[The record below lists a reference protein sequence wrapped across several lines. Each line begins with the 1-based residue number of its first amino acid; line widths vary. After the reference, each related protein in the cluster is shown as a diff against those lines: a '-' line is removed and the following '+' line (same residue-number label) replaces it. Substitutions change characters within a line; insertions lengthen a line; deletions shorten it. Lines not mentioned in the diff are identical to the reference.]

1 MKDKLMIK
9 NILLAALTLTLFTGC
24 IFGGEEEA
32 EWTSYIYPDKANT
45 KRSLIS
51 PAKFPTLEI
60 CRQVSLGVL
69 KEKGLEISGTYKCG
83 KNCSYHE
90 GMKLDICEEMK
101 K

>member
-1 MKDKLMIK
+1 MIK
-9 NILLAALTLTLFTGC
+9 NIFLATLALTLFTGC
-24 IFGGEEEA
+24 IFGDADKA

-60 CRQVSLGVL
+60 CREVSLGVL
-69 KEKGLEISGTYKCG
+69 KEKDLEKNGTYKCG

>member
-1 MKDKLMIK
+1 MIK
-9 NILLAALTLTLFTGC
+9 NLSLAIVALTIFTGC
-24 IFGGEEEA
+24 IFGGDAKE
-32 EWTSYIYPDKANT
+32 EWTSYIYPDKTNT

-60 CRQVSLGVL
+60 CRKVSLGVL
-69 KEKGLEISGTYKCG
+69 KEKGLETNGTYKCG

-90 GMKLDICEEMK
+90 GMKVDICEEMK

>member
-1 MKDKLMIK
+1 MIK
-9 NILLAALTLTLFTGC
+9 NIFLAAITLVLFTGC
-24 IFGGEEEA
+24 FFGGETKE

-60 CRQVSLGVL
+60 CRKVSLGVL
-69 KEKGLEISGTYKCG
+69 KEKGLDNSGTYKCG

-101 K
+101 Q

>member
-1 MKDKLMIK
+1 MIK
-9 NILLAALTLTLFTGC
+9 NISLAILTLTIFTGC
-24 IFGGEEEA
+24 IFGGDTKE
-32 EWTSYIYPDKANT
+32 EWTSYIYPDKTNT

-60 CRQVSLGVL
+60 CRKVSLGVL
-69 KEKGLEISGTYKCG
+69 KEKDLEANGTYKCG

-90 GMKLDICEEMK
+90 GMKVDICEEMK

>member
-1 MKDKLMIK
+1 MIK
-9 NILLAALTLTLFTGC
+9 NILLATLTLTLFTGC
-24 IFGGEEEA
+24 IFGTDAEEK
-32 EWTSYIYPDKANT
+32 WTSYIYPDKTNT

-51 PAKFPTLEI
+51 PATFPSLEV

-69 KEKGLEISGTYKCG
+69 KEKDLEENGTYKCG
-83 KNCSYHE
+83 KNCNYHE